1 MNYKITISLTKEQKE
16 KIDNIANLLSIK
28 VTEYIRLVSLGNI
41 VKPLGK
47 DDLLLNHLSIIRNEL
62 NRVEILNRNYEE
74 IINKYESNIRKNIA
88 RELIILIEK
97 VKAERME
104 ANENGY

>member
-1 MNYKITISLTKEQKE
+1 
-16 KIDNIANLLSIK
+16 
-28 VTEYIRLVSLGNI
+28 GNI

>member
-1 MNYKITISLTKEQKE
+1 
-16 KIDNIANLLSIK
+16 
-28 VTEYIRLVSLGNI
+28 VSLGNI

>member
-1 MNYKITISLTKEQKE
+1 
-16 KIDNIANLLSIK
+16 
-28 VTEYIRLVSLGNI
+28 RLVSLGNI